1 MRLMDFLINTAWAQ
15 DAAPSAGPGI
25 AQFLPLIILFV
36 IFYLFLIRPQ
46 MKRHKEHRKMVE
58 AIAKGDEIITNGGLL
73 GRITDVGDNFI
84 VLEIA
89 KGVEVKV
96 QKQAISATMPKGTVK
111 TT

>member
-1 MRLMDFLINTAWAQ
+1 MDLLINTAWAQ
-15 DAAPSAGPGI
+15 DAAAPAGRGFVE
-25 AQFLPLIILFV
+25 FLPLIILFV

-46 MKRHKEHRKMVE
+46 MKRAKDHRKMVE
-58 AIAKGDEIITNGGLL
+58 AIAKGDEVVTNGGLL

-111 TT
+111 TL